1 VLGVGVLGWPGND
14 RTQEM
19 RAAIIVFLL
28 VAAAGTFASQ
38 HLDKFYARPGQA
50 QAQAVMTA
58 TKAPTSL
65 PSSNTGRT
73 VTLQSDGRGHFQVD
87 ARVDGRQIDFLV
99 DTGASVIAL
108 RESAAARLGIHPTPR
123 DYTAKAHTANGVTK
137 AAPIMLNRVEV
148 NGITVR
154 DVRAFVMSDDALGTN
169 LLGMSFL
176 SRVKWTHDK
185 GRLVLEQ

>member
-1 VLGVGVLGWPGND
+1 MLDGHRND
-14 RTQEM
+14 GTQEM

-38 HLDKFYARPGQA
+38 HLGKTYIKPGQG
-50 QAQAVMTA
+50 QPGHVQAVTTA
-58 TKAPTSL
+58 ANSAPKSL
-65 PSSNTGRT
+65 PNSASGRT
-73 VTLQSDGRGHFQVD
+73 VTLQSDSRGHFQAD
-87 ARVDGRQIDFLV
+87 ARVDGRRVDFLV

-137 AAPIMLNRVEV
+137 AAPVMLNRVEV

-169 LLGMSFL
+169 LLGMTFL
-176 SRVKWTHDK
+176 SRVKWSHDK